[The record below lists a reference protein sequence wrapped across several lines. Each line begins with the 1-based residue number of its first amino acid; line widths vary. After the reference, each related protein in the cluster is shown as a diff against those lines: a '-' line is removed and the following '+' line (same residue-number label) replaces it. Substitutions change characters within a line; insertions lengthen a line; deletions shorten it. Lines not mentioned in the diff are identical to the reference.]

1 MRSLISFHLFSF
13 LRCVEKTT
21 DGLEMD
27 VPSHYCDPENRPVL
41 KRDCVLHCP
50 GECVISE
57 WAEWSACHS
66 VRIFF
71 FQITHSDKI
80 IKNVQSEGNIQV
92 DKRLARRI
100 EHSW

>member
-1 MRSLISFHLFSF
+1 M
-13 LRCVEKTT
+13 EKTT

-66 VRIFF
+66 VRIV
-71 FQITHSDKI
+71 FQITREDVRNLKL
-80 IKNVQSEGNIQV
+80 V
-92 DKRLARRI
+92 
-100 EHSW
+100 